1 MLTLAALAIGVSVSA
16 PAHAEPNVEF
26 DDNGAKAAVQ
36 TQRNYKPAPGVTKF
50 GDTPAPPASTDHTKV
65 RSATISSV
73 NVKSDKPKK
82 DIQVK
87 TEVCNDMSLTQC
99 SSARAGCITE
109 SGNPD
114 YYDAPTITWISV
126 NNGGWRYSGLS
137 CGTPDSVALP
147 GQPKKGGGGA
157 GEPVTV
163 RVQAPPTPSFGQI
176 QQAFRELPF
185 SKPSPSIEPV
195 GLRTLKN
202 LPTYYAVTWP
212 DDDGLQPGEVSKK
225 VQLLSWTVE
234 FKVAAQDYR
243 YNYGDGSTSAWT
255 SSTGGAYPDGDITH
269 TYEHADMV
277 DVSVD
282 ARLTGQYRVNGGEW
296 RDIATTAD
304 LQDEPSSTLEVLGT
318 KTRLVHH

>member
-1 MLTLAALAIGVSVSA
+1 MADLSDKTAEISA
-16 PAHAEPNVEF
+16 R
-26 DDNGAKAAVQ
+26 
-36 TQRNYKPAPGVTKF
+36 TQRNYTGAPGVTKF
-50 GDTPAPPASTDHTKV
+50 GETRAPAAPASNPKV
-65 RSATISSV
+65 RSAAKPSV
-73 NVKSDKPKK
+73 KIKGDKPKQ

-87 TEVCNDMSLTQC
+87 TETCNDMSLTQC

-109 SGNPD
+109 AGNPN
-114 YYDAPTITWISV
+114 YYKTPTITWVSV
-126 NNGGWRYSGLS
+126 NHGGWQYSGLS
-137 CGTPDSVALP
+137 CGTPDSVTVP
-147 GQPKKGGGGA
+147 TQPLRGGGA

-195 GLRTLKN
+195 GLKTLKN

-225 VQLLSWTVE
+225 IQLLSWTVE

-243 YNYGDGSTSAWT
+243 YNYGDGSTSGWT
-255 SSTGGAYPDGDITH
+255 DSMGGAYPNGDIKH
-269 TYEHADMV
+269 TYEHTDSV

-296 RDIATTAD
+296 RDIETTAD